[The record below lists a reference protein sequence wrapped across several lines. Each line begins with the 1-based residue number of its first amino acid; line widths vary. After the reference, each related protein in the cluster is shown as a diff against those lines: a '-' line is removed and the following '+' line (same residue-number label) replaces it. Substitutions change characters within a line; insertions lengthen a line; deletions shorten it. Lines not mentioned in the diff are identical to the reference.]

1 MNMKL
6 FYFAHPYSGNPE
18 ENFRLANERTLKLL
32 NAGYNIFSPITYSH
46 PLHVIEPHDYDFWMR
61 LDRAIIP
68 RCDGIILAPGWQGSK
83 GCQLEAD
90 YFYKHGLPIL
100 AYSKISSLRLY
111 LNVYVG
117 IESDTSLGHV
127 RTAFVQNTM
136 PKGNVIWS
144 QKK

>member
-1 MNMKL
+1 MSDKVL
-6 FYFAHPYSGNPE
+6 FQTTDPQG
-18 ENFRLANERTLKLL
+18 R
-32 NAGYNIFSPITYSH
+32 
-46 PLHVIEPHDYDFWMR
+46 VIEMSESTWLIHKKKHREIKSFQEIKHTINKPDFITENTER
-61 LDRAIIP
+61 
-68 RCDGIILAPGWQGSK
+68 K
-83 GCQLEAD
+83 T
-90 YFYKHGLPIL
+90 L